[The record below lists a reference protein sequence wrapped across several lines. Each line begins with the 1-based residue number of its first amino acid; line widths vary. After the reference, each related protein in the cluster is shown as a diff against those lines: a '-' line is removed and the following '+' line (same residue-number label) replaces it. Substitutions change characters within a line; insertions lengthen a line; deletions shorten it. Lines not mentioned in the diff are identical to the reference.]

1 MVKTEKQSKSAYRSQ
16 NGLLVLM
23 GAELGI
29 LAVQMN
35 MDLIN
40 SAIAEREEN
49 TVLLYNDVNVLYTN
63 YEVSG
68 TEELALETYLRST
81 TRWTGNTRF
90 SVIGKDRFVTY
101 KKVHPQNT
109 TNYYSL
115 VSVQD
120 YSGITEQSRIRLP
133 LMRI

>member
-1 MVKTEKQSKSAYRSQ
+1 
-16 NGLLVLM
+16 
-23 GAELGI
+23 
-29 LAVQMN
+29 

-115 VSVQD
+115 VSVDVYKRQAFHTFD
-120 YSGITEQSRIRLP
+120 DCNIATLNLDGSTHTR
-133 LMRI
+133 